1 MAFEFGG
8 LCVASGYTHSMQLS
22 VVNLMSTSKTTPS
35 LLDTLAVW
43 LTTPVQAYEHWIR
56 RQGFRATSQRVY
68 LAMFGRFCQWLNEQ
82 SIPLDRCSSAHIAAF
97 LAAENPNLPEP
108 RRNPQTGRQRQQYVR
123 LLERVFAHLGT
134 LGWTGPNP
142 GSQAGVERVGAGSD
156 QPTRFLSAEDREAV
170 IELVLS
176 RLAALGSAPVDLE
189 NWVVYRDL
197 ALIGATLGAG
207 LKPGQVS
214 SLSLNCIDLE
224 QGVIDCSVTA
234 HSHRAVLRPFAR
246 EALGA
251 WVTVLK
257 QLSEESVSMVG
268 RAGGTPEQW
277 RRSQLVFIADRSGRG
292 FGRFSLTQRM
302 HVSSIFRRIQ
312 SFLEDAGVTGSRAS
326 PQTLR
331 NTYAALL
338 IEGGASTMELV
349 TCLGLATDMTAQ
361 RIRASWAAAYSS
373 PEGNS

>member
-1 MAFEFGG
+1 
-8 LCVASGYTHSMQLS
+8 MQLS

-43 LTTPVQAYEHWIR
+43 LNTPVQAYEHWIR
-56 RQGFRATSQRVY
+56 QQGLRGSSQRIY
-68 LAMFGRFCQWLNEQ
+68 LAMFARFCQWLDEQ
-82 SIPLDRCSSAHIAAF
+82 SVPLDRCSSAHLAAF
-97 LAAENPNLPEP
+97 LAAENPNLPE
-108 RRNPQTGRQRQQYVR
+108 RRRHPQTGRQRQQYVR

-134 LGWTGPNP
+134 LGWVGSNP
-142 GSQAGVERVGAGSD
+142 GRQAGVEGVGAGSD
-156 QPTRFLSAEDREAV
+156 QPTRFLSAAEREAV

-176 RLAALGSAPVDLE
+176 RLAALGPAPVDLE
-189 NWVVYRDL
+189 DWVGYRDL
-197 ALIGATLGAG
+197 ALIAATLGAG
-207 LKPGQVS
+207 LKPGQLS

-224 QGVIDCSVTA
+224 QSVIDHSVAA
-234 HSHRAVLRPFAR
+234 HSHRAVLLPFAR
-246 EALGA
+246 EALAA
-251 WVTVLK
+251 WVAMLK
-257 QLSEESVSMVG
+257 RLSEESVSITG
-268 RAGGTPEQW
+268 RAGGTPAQW
-277 RRSQLVFIADRSGRG
+277 RRSQLVFVADRSGRG

-349 TCLGLATDMTAQ
+349 TCLGLSTDMTAQ
-361 RIRASWAAAYSS
+361 RIRASWAAACSS
-373 PEGNS
+373 RKGEPLGCSSD

>member
-1 MAFEFGG
+1 
-8 LCVASGYTHSMQLS
+8 MQLS
-22 VVNLMSTSKTTPS
+22 VVNSMSTSKTTPS

-43 LTTPVQAYEHWIR
+43 LNTPVQAYEHWIR
-56 RQGFRATSQRVY
+56 RQGFRGSSQRVY
-68 LAMFGRFCQWLNEQ
+68 LAMFGRFCQWLEEQ
-82 SIPLDRCSSAHIAAF
+82 SVSLDQCSSAHIVAF
-97 LAAENPNLPEP
+97 LAAGNPNLPE
-108 RRNPQTGRQRQQYVR
+108 RRRGPQTGRQRQQYVR

-134 LGWTGPNP
+134 LGWSGPNP
-142 GSQAGVERVGAGSD
+142 GRQAGVERVGAGSD
-156 QPTRFLSAEDREAV
+156 QPTRFLSAVDREAV

-189 NWVVYRDL
+189 NWVAYRDL
-197 ALIGATLGAG
+197 ALVGATLGAG
-207 LKPGQVS
+207 FKPGQLS

-251 WVTVLK
+251 WVAVLK
-257 QLSEESVSMVG
+257 RLSEESVSMVG

-349 TCLGLATDMTAQ
+349 TYLGLATDMTAQ